1 MCNAHT
7 RTLANTRTQ
16 KKQTAECMCGNVRG
30 RQRGKAGGRVFH
42 CFVMPFSLALSFC
55 FFLFALRPLCYFCSH
70 LLIFQGTRAQKNATR
85 NATVFLHFSC
95 CKIWC
100 NSSKCLYASHIWLP
114 QQCNLLSSRSLSL
127 FQFLALSLSLYLL
140 ILYIYYAMIISFYRD
155 FSAKLQEYFS

>member
-1 MCNAHT
+1 
-7 RTLANTRTQ
+7 
-16 KKQTAECMCGNVRG
+16 MCGNVRG

-42 CFVMPFSLALSFC
+42 CFVMPFSLALSFY
-55 FFLFALRPLCYFCSH
+55 FFIFALRPLCYFCSH

-100 NSSKCLYASHIWLP
+100 NSSKECVAYMAASAAQLA
-114 QQCNLLSSRSLSL
+114 LFSLSLSL

-155 FSAKLQEYFS
+155 FSAKSISFRQSPQLHLSCI